1 MAKHTFTSISV
12 ESLIDTMRDSARWNS
27 LKNNLQI
34 ELKDAVSAKPKHPEI
49 QSVKPRFS
57 YNSLSLDKAKKDIAL
72 GEITSN
78 RYQNWSL
85 LGRFLRNSRRVN
97 LYVFSVVNKLI
108 HYIGHLDKSLSRI
121 VLRVNILQENTK
133 DLQSKT
139 KDLPEKTL
147 ALQNWRLKAEPEI
160 WRLESKLNHLM
171 DEMDQMQKSE
181 INLKQVIKDL
191 KTQNENLTIQHEQ
204 LRKTLESALFI
215 VGSKEEIAAPTVELR
230 VTSSL

>member
-12 ESLIDTMRDSARWNS
+12 ESLIDAMRDSARWNG
-27 LKNNLQI
+27 LKNNLRI

-49 QSVKPRFS
+49 QSVKPHFS

-108 HYIGHLDKSLSRI
+108 HYIGHLDKSLSRV

-139 KDLPEKTL
+139 KDLPEQTL

-160 WRLESKLNHLM
+160 WRLESKLNQL
-171 DEMDQMQKSE
+171 MDQMQKSE

-191 KTQNENLTIQHEQ
+191 KTQNENLVIQHEH
-204 LRKTLESALFI
+204 LRKTLESALFT
-215 VGSKEEIAAPTVELR
+215 VGSKKEIAAPTEELR
-230 VTSSL
+230 VTASL